1 MPYDH
6 KGMSKTVN
14 PELGLKYEG
23 ISVKFHEQQLG
34 AVVRIE
40 DRLVLEW

>member
-1 MPYDH
+1 M
-6 KGMSKTVN
+6 K
-14 PELGLKYEG
+14 ELIGDYEPFVAG

-40 DRLVLEW
+40 NRLKENGFEKYS